1 LLLCLPKSL
10 YKEGQAQSIVAQI
23 QISREHRH
31 GFFWI
36 DQVRRKNELIGK
48 EFGATSPSTLN
59 IIATNRDRTSDL
71 QIFSLTLSQLSY
83 RGFAEN
89 RLK

>member
-23 QISREHRH
+23 QISQK
-31 GFFWI
+31 WVLL
-36 DQVRRKNELIGK
+36 DRRKNELIGK
-48 EFGATSPSTLN
+48 EFGATSPSTLK